1 MQANRSTIILLIV
14 ITTIIILLLV
24 LIVVVI
30 LYLYQRKQLSYKKE
44 FDSLKR
50 DYENNL
56 LNTQLEI
63 QEQTLQ
69 HISREIH
76 DNIGL
81 SLTLAKLHLNTFNN
95 ISTGNGTKKI
105 EESAELIG
113 KAIQDLSAISHS
125 LNANVINSTGL
136 LNALEEEALRISSIG
151 TLKVNIIVFGE
162 SVFLDDQKELLLFR
176 IIQEAMNNILK
187 YAGASVARIEL
198 HYSAN
203 QLRLKI
209 KDDGGGFDTGRRNG
223 PIGSG
228 LLNMQARTKSLDGT
242 FAITSNHCGTLIDIL
257 IPIKK

>member
-1 MQANRSTIILLIV
+1 MQSTRETIIWLIVTASIIALLLILFV
-14 ITTIIILLLV
+14 VLLL
-24 LIVVVI
+24 
-30 LYLYQRKQLSYKKE
+30 YFYQRKQIAFQKNI
-44 FDSLKR
+44 DALKSE
-50 DYENNL
+50 YEKSL
-56 LNTQLEI
+56 LNTELEI

-81 SLTLAKLHLNTFNN
+81 SLTLAKLNLNTINN
-95 ISTGNGTKKI
+95 STLGNGTKKI

-125 LNANVINSTGL
+125 LNANVINSNGL

-187 YAGASVARIEL
+187 YASASTARIEL
-198 HYSAN
+198 HYSAD

-209 KDDGGGFDTGRRNG
+209 KDDGGGFDTVRRNG
-223 PIGSG
+223 QTGSG
-228 LLNMQARTKSLDGT
+228 LLNMQARTKTLNGT
-242 FAITSNHCGTLIDIL
+242 FAIASNRSGTLIDIT
-257 IPIKK
+257 IPIIK